1 MKIHRK
7 KSTVQYV
14 KPMTNM
20 VIPFYDLRIF
30 NMTRRSTLGNALG
43 LALLTATATL
53 SNMTYAAPQTMMV
66 AGGCF
71 WCVESDFESIDGVSD
86 VVSGY
91 SGGHT
96 KNPTYR
102 QVSAGNTGHFEV
114 AVIYFDDDIVS
125 LKALADYYWKTIDP
139 TDDTGQFCDKGAPY
153 KTAMFY
159 QTDQQKA
166 VFEASLA
173 RVEKTK
179 PFKENIVTPILPA
192 KTFYPAEEYH
202 QSYYTKNPIRYAYY
216 RASCGRDSRIERLW
230 GEVASK
236 KYQ

>member
-1 MKIHRK
+1 
-7 KSTVQYV
+7 
-14 KPMTNM
+14 
-20 VIPFYDLRIF
+20 
-30 NMTRRSTLGNALG
+30 MTRRSNLGNALG

-71 WCVESDFESIDGVSD
+71 WCVESDFESIKGVSD

-125 LKALADYYWKTIDP
+125 LKALADYYWKP
-139 TDDTGQFCDKGAPY
+139 
-153 KTAMFY
+153 
-159 QTDQQKA
+159 
-166 VFEASLA
+166 L
-173 RVEKTK
+173 TK
-179 PFKENIVTPILPA
+179 PMIQVNSVIKVPP
-192 KTFYPAEEYH
+192 
-202 QSYYTKNPIRYAYY
+202 TKPQCFTKLI
-216 RASCGRDSRIERLW
+216 
-230 GEVASK
+230 SK
-236 KYQ
+236 KRFLKPLLLELKKPSLLKKT